1 MSDDVESVLNELI
14 ETSIDGEKAFSK
26 AAEDAQDPELKKLL
40 TQCAYHCQLGASEL
54 QSQVQVQGGPPKT
67 AGSLK
72 GSLHRGWT
80 GVKQALASR
89 DDKTILEECERGEDH
104 AKAAY
109 KKSLAK
115 DLPPEVRL
123 IVERQY
129 QGVIVNHDRVRTLRD
144 RYRETES

>member
-72 GSLHRGWT
+72 GSG
-80 GVKQALASR
+80 
-89 DDKTILEECERGEDH
+89 TIRRSS
-104 AKAAY
+104 
-109 KKSLAK
+109 KS
-115 DLPPEVRL
+115 
-123 IVERQY
+123 
-129 QGVIVNHDRVRTLRD
+129 VNGVRTVQRQPTRRVLPKICPQRFA
-144 RYRETES
+144 